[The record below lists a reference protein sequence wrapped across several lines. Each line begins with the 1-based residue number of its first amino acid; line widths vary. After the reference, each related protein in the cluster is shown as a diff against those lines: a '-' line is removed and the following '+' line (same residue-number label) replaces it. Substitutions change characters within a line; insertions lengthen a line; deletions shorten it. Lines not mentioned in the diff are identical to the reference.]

1 MKKNIISM
9 AAAMAVLSA
18 CGPGVPQL
26 GKSSLDEVIGAMT
39 LEEKAHLVVGTGMA
53 GFSGDSAVI
62 GATRKLVPGA
72 AGTTYPIERLGIPAV
87 VLADGPAGLRIDPKR
102 EGDSAT
108 YYCTHFPIGTLLAS
122 TWDQELVE
130 SVGQSI
136 GNEVLEYGADVL
148 LAPALNIHRN
158 PLCGRNFEYYS
169 EDPLVSGKIAAA
181 YVRGVQSNGVGTSI
195 KHFAVNNQETNRMAT
210 DAHVSPRALREIYL
224 KGFEIAVKESAPWTV
239 MSSYN
244 YLNGVYTSENKE
256 LQTTMLRDEWG
267 FKGMV
272 MTDWFGGKDA
282 VAQMVAGNDMLQPGL
297 PKQYEAIVKGVQ
309 DGALDEAILNQNVK
323 RILEMILQTPHF
335 KGYKYSNKPDL
346 KAYAAVTRQ
355 SATEGMVL
363 LKNDNGALP
372 LAADVKNVA
381 LFGCTSYDF
390 IAGGTGSGNV
400 NRAYTVSLLDGLKN
414 AGYVVDEALK
424 NSYEA
429 YLKAEKERLA
439 KDKKEWFMPDERPA
453 EMAVSAQVIRE
464 QVAKADVAL
473 VTLGRT
479 SGEFL
484 DRMVA
489 DFNLTKEEQ
498 NMLKA
503 VSDAFH
509 AAGKK
514 VVVVLNI
521 GGVIETA
528 SWKSAPDAILCAW
541 QAGQEGGNSVADVLS
556 GKASPSGKL
565 TMTFPVKFEDAAS
578 SDNFPIDMRVST
590 DLMNKGGK
598 KNDVKNVDYT
608 NYEEDI
614 YVGYRYFD
622 TFGKQVSYPF
632 GYGLSYT
639 TFAYDKAAVKAD
651 NGVYTVS
658 VEVKNT
664 GKVAGKEV
672 VQLYVSAPDVAANKP
687 EKELKALA
695 KTGKPIILVLNEGR
709 PRLIADIEPLA
720 KAVVNTMLPGN
731 YGGDALA
738 NLIAG
743 DANFSGKMPFTYPKE
758 INSLITYDY
767 KPCEHIGKQMEGA
780 YNYDA
785 QVSVQ
790 WAFGYGL
797 SYTTFA
803 YSNLKVDKSDFTAD
817 DVLTFTVDVKNTGD
831 RVGKES
837 VLLFSSDLVASLTPD
852 TRRLRAFEKVEL
864 KPGETKTVTL
874 KLKGS
879 DLAFVGY
886 DGKWILEKGDF
897 RIQTGDQTVNVV
909 CTDTKKWET
918 PNK

>member
-323 RILEMILQTPHF
+323 RILEMILQTPRF
-335 KGYKYSNKPDL
+335 KGYEYSNKPDL
-346 KAYAAVTRQ
+346 KAHAAVTRQ

-429 YLKAEKERLA
+429 YLKAEKERLS
-439 KDKKEWFMPDERPA
+439 KDKKEWFMPDTRPA

-464 QVAKADVAL
+464 QAAKADVAL

-672 VQLYVSAPDVAANKP
+672 VQLYVSAPDAADANKP
-687 EKELKALA
+687 EKELKAFA
-695 KTGKPIILVLNEGR
+695 KTK
-709 PRLIADIEPLA
+709 
-720 KAVVNTMLPGN
+720 
-731 YGGDALA
+731 
-738 NLIAG
+738 
-743 DANFSGKMPFTYPKE
+743 
-758 INSLITYDY
+758 
-767 KPCEHIGKQMEGA
+767 
-780 YNYDA
+780 
-785 QVSVQ
+785 
-790 WAFGYGL
+790 
-797 SYTTFA
+797 
-803 YSNLKVDKSDFTAD
+803 
-817 DVLTFTVDVKNTGD
+817 
-831 RVGKES
+831 
-837 VLLFSSDLVASLTPD
+837 
-852 TRRLRAFEKVEL
+852 EL
-864 KPGETKTVTL
+864 KPGEAVVVTL
-874 KLKGS
+874 KVNAD
-879 DLAFVGY
+879 DLASYDEAASAWVVTPGNYKFLVGASSR
-886 DGKWILEKGDF
+886 DIKATLEAEVAAATQKTNNILKLQEPMSLLK
-897 RIQTGDQTVNVV
+897 R
-909 CTDTKKWET
+909 
-918 PNK
+918 